1 MHRDIKLDNILVKI
15 KADAPPKDIQESD
28 RAISD
33 FEFKI
38 GDLGLAKTLQSER

>member
-1 MHRDIKLDNILVKI
+1 MHRDIKLDNILVKL
-15 KADAPPKDIQESD
+15 KADAPKDIQELD

-38 GDLGLAKTLQSER
+38 GDLGLAKTLQSEK

>member
-1 MHRDIKLDNILVKI
+1 VKI

-38 GDLGLAKTLQSER
+38 EKGVCDLHGDA